1 MLRYLELAAA
11 DPVVGDGRGPAGPS
25 LPQRK
30 AIDRKVPMSKL
41 APWCSG
47 PPWRR

>member
-1 MLRYLELAAA
+1 MPRYLELAAV

-30 AIDRKVPMSKL
+30 LIDRKVTMSKL
-41 APWCSG
+41 
-47 PPWRR
+47 